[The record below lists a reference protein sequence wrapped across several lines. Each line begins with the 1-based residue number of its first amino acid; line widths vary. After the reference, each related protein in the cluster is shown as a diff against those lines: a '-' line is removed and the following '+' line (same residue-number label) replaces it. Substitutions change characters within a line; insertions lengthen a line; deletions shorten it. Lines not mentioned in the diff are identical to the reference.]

1 MAIYA
6 KQGALELA
14 RVEKGWSCA
23 ELAREAGVSGPTV
36 TRKEQGFPVSPA
48 TARKLANALEKP
60 LVDLFD
66 FRSRGRK
73 EV

>member
-6 KQGALELA
+6 KKGTIELA
-14 RVEKGWSCA
+14 RAEKGWSCA

-48 TARKLANALEKP
+48 TARKLADALEKP
-60 LVDLFD
+60 LVDLFE